1 MESSRIVEFLKDKSI
16 LITGSTGFL
25 AKIFVEKVLR
35 VQPEV
40 KRLFLLVRAAD
51 AASANQ
57 RVQTEILGKDLFKVL
72 RDKHGDGFHPF
83 VASKVFPVAGDI
95 VREDLGIQDSNLREK
110 LWKEVGIVVNVA
122 ATTSFDDR
130 YDVSLGINALGAK
143 HILEFARRC
152 VRLEILLHVST
163 AYVAGEQSG
172 LILEKKFLMGETLK
186 GGSYLDIEAELR
198 LVDKKKR
205 ELRAEY
211 ATEEAEKLAMKRLGM
226 KRARYFGWPNTYVC
240 TKAMGEM
247 LLGHLRGDLPLVILR
262 PTIIT
267 SVHRDP
273 LPGWIEGTRTI
284 DSLIMGYV
292 KEKIGCLFG
301 DLDIVGDVVPADMV
315 VNAMMVTMAAHSN
328 QRSEFIYHMSSS
340 VRNPMTYSILEQSAY
355 RYFLENPRMGKDG
368 RIIKTRRVPV
378 IRNMTRFRI
387 YMTLRHKLPLGVLHL
402 INLLS
407 CGRFARGYNEL
418 NRKYKFVMH
427 LVDLYEPYA
436 FFRGYF
442 DDLNME
448 RLRMAMKKDDAEAW
462 MFDFDP
468 KHVDW
473 EDYFYRIHVPGVLKY
488 AFK

>member
-25 AKIFVEKVLR
+25 AKIFLHLINSFDLSLEF
-35 VQPEV
+35 Q
-40 KRLFLLVRAAD
+40 
-51 AASANQ
+51 
-57 RVQTEILGKDLFKVL
+57 ILGKDLFKVL

-83 VASKVFPVAGDI
+83 VASKLFPVAGDI
-95 VREDLGIQDSNLREK
+95 VREDLGIQDANLREK

-122 ATTSFDDR
+122 ATTSFDER
-130 YDVSLGINALGAK
+130 YDVALGINALGAK

-152 VRLEILLHVST
+152 VRLEMLLHVST

-186 GGSYLDIEAELR
+186 GDTYLDIEAELR

-211 ATEEAEKLAMKRLGM
+211 ATEEVEKLAMKRLGI

-247 LLGHLRGDLPLVILR
+247 LLGHLRGDLPLDDRQHDHGVREGEDRMLVWRSRLR
-262 PTIIT
+262 RGRGSFCLHDQIKLSLGSGCMLRLVVTQ
-267 SVHRDP
+267 V
-273 LPGWIEGTRTI
+273 PG
-284 DSLIMGYV
+284 
-292 KEKIGCLFG
+292 
-301 DLDIVGDVVPADMV
+301 DMV

-355 RYFLENPRMGKDG
+355 RYFLENPRVGKDG

-378 IRNMTRFRI
+378 FRNMTGFRI
-387 YMTLRHKLPLGVLHL
+387 YMTLRYKLPLGVSKHE
-402 INLLS
+402 IDSS
-407 CGRFARGYNEL
+407 CHSHAL
-418 NRKYKFVMH
+418 
-427 LVDLYEPYA
+427 
-436 FFRGYF
+436 
-442 DDLNME
+442 
-448 RLRMAMKKDDAEAW
+448 
-462 MFDFDP
+462 
-468 KHVDW
+468 
-473 EDYFYRIHVPGVLKY
+473 
-488 AFK
+488 

>member
-1 MESSRIVEFLKDKSI
+1 MPLVVRVTHQLSRLISSVVSKPLPFFL
-16 LITGSTGFL
+16 
-25 AKIFVEKVLR
+25 FVEKVLR

-72 RDKHGDGFHPF
+72 RDKHGDGFQPF

-152 VRLEILLHVST
+152 VRLEMLLHVST

-211 ATEEAEKLAMKRLGM
+211 ATEEVEKLAMKRLGM
-226 KRARYFGWPNTYVC
+226 KRYFGWPNTYVC

-292 KEKIGCLFG
+292 KGKIACLFG
-301 DLDIVGDVVPADMV
+301 DLDNVADVVPGDMV

-340 VRNPMTYSILEQSAY
+340 VRNPMTYAILEQSAY
-355 RYFLENPRMGKDG
+355 RYFLENPRVGKDG

-378 IRNMTRFRI
+378 IRNMTRFRT
-387 YMTLRHKLPLGVLHL
+387 YMTVRYKLPLGVLHL

-436 FFRGYF
+436 FFRGCF

-468 KHVDW
+468 KHIDW

>member
-57 RVQTEILGKDLFKVL
+57 HTRKDLFKVL

-83 VASKVFPVAGDI
+83 VASKLFPVAGDI

-130 YDVSLGINALGAK
+130 YDVALGINALGAK

-152 VRLEILLHVST
+152 VRLEMLLHVST

-211 ATEEAEKLAMKRLGM
+211 ATEEVEKLAMKRLGM
-226 KRARYFGWPNTYVC
+226 MRARHFGWPNTYVC

-284 DSLIMGYV
+284 DSVIMGYV
-292 KEKIGCLFG
+292 KGKIACMFG
-301 DLDIVGDVVPADMV
+301 DLDIVADVVPGDMV

-328 QRSEFIYHMSSS
+328 QRSEFIYHMGSS
-340 VRNPMTYSILEQSAY
+340 VRNPMTYSTLEQSAY
-355 RYFLENPRMGKDG
+355 RYFLENPRVGKDG

-378 IRNMTRFRI
+378 FRNMTRFRL
-387 YMTLRHKLPLGVLHL
+387 YMALRYKLPLGVLHL

-436 FFRGYF
+436 YFRGCF

-473 EDYFYRIHVPGVLKY
+473 DDYFYRIHVPGVLKY

>member
-57 RVQTEILGKDLFKVL
+57 RVQTEILEKDLFKVL

-83 VASKVFPVAGDI
+83 VASKLFPVAGDI

-130 YDVSLGINALGAK
+130 YDVALGINALGAK

-152 VRLEILLHVST
+152 VRLEMLLHVST

-211 ATEEAEKLAMKRLGM
+211 ATEEVEKLAMKRLGM
-226 KRARYFGWPNTYVC
+226 MRARHFGWPNTYVC

-284 DSLIMGYV
+284 DSVIMGYV
-292 KEKIGCLFG
+292 KGKIACMFG
-301 DLDIVGDVVPADMV
+301 DLDIVADVVPGDMV

-328 QRSEFIYHMSSS
+328 QRSEFIYHMGSS
-340 VRNPMTYSILEQSAY
+340 VRNPMTYSTLEQSA
-355 RYFLENPRMGKDG
+355 
-368 RIIKTRRVPV
+368 
-378 IRNMTRFRI
+378 
-387 YMTLRHKLPLGVLHL
+387 
-402 INLLS
+402 
-407 CGRFARGYNEL
+407 
-418 NRKYKFVMH
+418 
-427 LVDLYEPYA
+427 
-436 FFRGYF
+436 
-442 DDLNME
+442 
-448 RLRMAMKKDDAEAW
+448 
-462 MFDFDP
+462 
-468 KHVDW
+468 
-473 EDYFYRIHVPGVLKY
+473 
-488 AFK
+488 